1 MHKVDAYRCSAC
13 DTCIDVCPT
22 EGISMVEGHA
32 FIDMEAFIECGACAD
47 ECPEEAIIEVD

>member
-32 FIDMEAFIECGACAD
+32 FIDMEACIECGACAD